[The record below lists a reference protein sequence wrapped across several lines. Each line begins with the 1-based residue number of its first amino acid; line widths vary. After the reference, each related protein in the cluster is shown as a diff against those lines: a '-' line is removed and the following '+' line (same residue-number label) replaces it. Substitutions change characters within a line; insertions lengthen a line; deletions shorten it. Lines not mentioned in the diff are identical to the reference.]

1 MDKDSKLFDDKTFS
15 DLLRD
20 VYTNS
25 KKKEA
30 QIDGLIDQLK
40 PMIKSMTDASIMVP
54 LVKEYM
60 EVSVKNDDNLIR
72 LTAIVQRLL
81 VVSDKGASKDELGLT
96 EAERTQLLSEAQ
108 ELIDNSKQ

>member
-1 MDKDSKLFDDKTFS
+1 MDKDSKLFDDKTVS

-40 PMIKSMTDASIMVP
+40 PMIKSMTDASVMVP

-96 EAERTQLLSEAQ
+96 EAERAQLLSEAQ
-108 ELIDNSKQ
+108 ELIDNSK

>member
-40 PMIKSMTDASIMVP
+40 PMIKSMTDASVMVP

-108 ELIDNSKQ
+108 ELIDNNK

>member
-108 ELIDNSKQ
+108 ELIDNSK

>member
-40 PMIKSMTDASIMVP
+40 PMIKSMTDASVMVP

-108 ELIDNSKQ
+108 ELIDNSK

>member
-96 EAERTQLLSEAQ
+96 EAERAQLLSEAQ
-108 ELIDNSKQ
+108 ELIDNSK

>member
-20 VYTNS
+20 VYTKS

-40 PMIKSMTDASIMVP
+40 PMIKSMTDASVMVP

-96 EAERTQLLSEAQ
+96 EAERAQLLSEAQ
-108 ELIDNSKQ
+108 ELIDNNK

>member
-40 PMIKSMTDASIMVP
+40 PMIKSMTDASVMVP

-96 EAERTQLLSEAQ
+96 EAERAQLLSEAQ
-108 ELIDNSKQ
+108 ELIDNSK

>member
-40 PMIKSMTDASIMVP
+40 PMIKSMTDASVMVP

-96 EAERTQLLSEAQ
+96 EAERAQLLSEAQ
-108 ELIDNSKQ
+108 ELIDNNK